1 METLETVLRYEMS
14 ILLLLLIGTI
24 GYKLLVQQI
33 NTNGLLMD
41 KTGGR
46 AFSPGRLQMLVI
58 TLSIAVYYMF
68 LVLEAEDKGRFP
80 DMPNEFL
87 LALAGSHSI
96 YLSGKLYGFLATRFG
111 LAPPGIKKRFKPP
124 PIGD

>member
-1 METLETVLRYEMS
+1 METLATALRYEMS
-14 ILLLLLIGTI
+14 ILLLLLIGII

-33 NTNGLLMD
+33 NVTGLLLD

-46 AFSPGRLQMLVI
+46 VVSPGRLQMLVI
-58 TLSIAVYYMF
+58 TLSIALYYMF
-68 LVLEAEDKGRFP
+68 LVLDAEDKGTFP

-87 LALAGSHSI
+87 LALGGSHFI

-111 LAPPGIKKRFKPP
+111 LTAPGVKRRTKPKERR
-124 PIGD
+124 I

>member
-1 METLETVLRYEMS
+1 METLATVLRYEMS
-14 ILLLLLIGTI
+14 ILLLLLIGII

-33 NTNGLLMD
+33 NVTGLLLD

-46 AFSPGRLQMLVI
+46 VVSPGRLQMLVI
-58 TLSIAVYYMF
+58 TLSIALYYMF
-68 LVLEAEDKGRFP
+68 LVLDAEDKGTFP

-87 LALAGSHSI
+87 LALGGSHSI

-111 LAPPGIKKRFKPP
+111 LTAPGVKRRTKPKERR
-124 PIGD
+124 I